1 MLGVDYVQ
9 QSVKLI
15 KEVVAAIGNHEMD
28 DLIQE
33 EQNSE
38 YEGVR
43 FNLLKQT
50 YRSRLAKSTRKKQGY
65 FVVFWEKDNM
75 DKNQPFTYLS
85 SPDRVIVTVMDNEKI
100 GQFIFPKTVL
110 HKQGIL
116 SSEIS
121 KGKMAIRVYP
131 SWISNLNPSAAKT
144 QKWQVEYF
152 VDLSHK
158 MDLDKLTYLYNF

>member
-1 MLGVDYVQ
+1 
-9 QSVKLI
+9 
-15 KEVVAAIGNHEMD
+15 
-28 DLIQE
+28 
-33 EQNSE
+33 
-38 YEGVR
+38 
-43 FNLLKQT
+43 
-50 YRSRLAKSTRKKQGY
+50 
-65 FVVFWEKDNM
+65 M

>member
-1 MLGVDYVQ
+1 MQ

-15 KEVVAAIGNHEMD
+15 KEVVVAIGNHEMD

-43 FNLLKQT
+43 FNLLNQT
-50 YRSRLAKSTRKKQGY
+50 YRSRLAKSTSKKQGY

>member
-1 MLGVDYVQ
+1 MQ

-43 FNLLKQT
+43 FNLLNQT
-50 YRSRLAKSTRKKQGY
+50 YRSRLAKSTPKKQGY
-65 FVVFWEKDNM
+65 FVVFWDKDDK
-75 DKNQPFTYLS
+75 DKNQPFSYLS
-85 SPDRVIVTVMDNEKI
+85 SPDRVIVTVMDNEKV

>member
-1 MLGVDYVQ
+1 MQ

-43 FNLLKQT
+43 FNLLNQT
-50 YRSRLAKSTRKKQGY
+50 YRSRLAKSTPKKQGY
-65 FVVFWEKDNM
+65 FVVFWDKD
-75 DKNQPFTYLS
+75 DKYKNQPFSYLS
-85 SPDRVIVTVMDNEKI
+85 SPDRVIVTVMDNEKV

>member
-9 QSVKLI
+9 RSVKLI

-50 YRSRLAKSTRKKQGY
+50 YRSRLAKSTPKKQGY

-131 SWISNLNPSAAKT
+131 SWISNLNPSAAKI

>member
-1 MLGVDYVQ
+1 MQ

-15 KEVVAAIGNHEMD
+15 KEVVAAIVNHEMD

-43 FNLLKQT
+43 FNLLNQT
-50 YRSRLAKSTRKKQGY
+50 YRSRLAKSTPKKQGY

>member
-1 MLGVDYVQ
+1 MQ

-43 FNLLKQT
+43 FNLLNQT
-50 YRSRLAKSTRKKQGY
+50 YRSRLAKSTPKKQGY

>member
-1 MLGVDYVQ
+1 MQ

-15 KEVVAAIGNHEMD
+15 KEVVAAIVNHEMYD
-28 DLIQE
+28 FIQE

-43 FNLLKQT
+43 FNLLNQT
-50 YRSRLAKSTRKKQGY
+50 YRSRLAKTTPKKQGY
-65 FVVFWEKDNM
+65 FVVFWEKDDK
-75 DKNQPFTYLS
+75 DKNQPFSYLS

-152 VDLSHK
+152 ADLSHK

>member
-9 QSVKLI
+9 RSVKLI

-50 YRSRLAKSTRKKQGY
+50 YRSRLAKST
-65 FVVFWEKDNM
+65 
-75 DKNQPFTYLS
+75 
-85 SPDRVIVTVMDNEKI
+85 
-100 GQFIFPKTVL
+100 PK
-110 HKQGIL
+110 KQGIL

>member
-1 MLGVDYVQ
+1 MQ

>member
-1 MLGVDYVQ
+1 MQ

-43 FNLLKQT
+43 FNLLNQT
-50 YRSRLAKSTRKKQGY
+50 YRSRLAKTTPKKQGY
-65 FVVFWEKDNM
+65 FVVFWEKDDK
-75 DKNQPFTYLS
+75 DKNQPFSYLS

>member
-1 MLGVDYVQ
+1 MQ

-43 FNLLKQT
+43 FNLLNQT
-50 YRSRLAKSTRKKQGY
+50 YRSRLAKSTPKKQGY
-65 FVVFWEKDNM
+65 FVVFWEKDDK
-75 DKNQPFTYLS
+75 DKNQPFSYLS

-152 VDLSHK
+152 ADLSHK